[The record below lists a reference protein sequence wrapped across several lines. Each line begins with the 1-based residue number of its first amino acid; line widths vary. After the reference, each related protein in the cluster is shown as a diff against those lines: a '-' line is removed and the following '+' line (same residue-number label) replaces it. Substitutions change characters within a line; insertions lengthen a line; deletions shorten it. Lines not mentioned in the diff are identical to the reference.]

1 MTVLP
6 FTFDVAI
13 ALLRV
18 VAGLLMLGHGA
29 QKLFGAFGGHG
40 IRGFGGWL
48 GSTGLP
54 APTFFAWLVALC
66 EFVGGVL
73 FVIGLVSPFAALA
86 ISAAMLGAIVFVHW
100 SKGIWASNGGFEFPL
115 VLLAIAFVVG
125 LVGPGRYAVDS
136 LYGISLPAQTIYT
149 AGLII
154 EVIALAV
161 LQVIRSRQ
169 PTVQPT
175 TT

>member
-1 MTVLP
+1 MG
-6 FTFDVAI
+6 
-13 ALLRV
+13 
-18 VAGLLMLGHGA
+18 GL
-29 QKLFGAFGGHG
+29 
-40 IRGFGGWL
+40 
-48 GSTGLP
+48 
-54 APTFFAWLVALC
+54 
-66 EFVGGVL
+66 L

-86 ISAAMLGAIVFVHW
+86 ISAAMLGAIVFAHW

-149 AGLII
+149 AGEI
-154 EVIALAV
+154 IALAV
-161 LQVIRSRQ
+161 LQVIRSRH

-175 TT
+175 TM